1 MAFTLQDLINA
12 HTNPG
17 AGEDGKAQSLT
28 QFIEAH
34 DENAEVN
41 LDALIDEASTEFEA
55 LSPDALKN
63 MDALRALTAVVSGL
77 TEARGTRQAAQD
89 ETLAEVADLAKVIQS
104 AKQPDADAADE
115 APVDGG
121 DATAETPVDAAPEAE
136 PAAEPA
142 EPAVDAAPVAVAAA
156 LDAPDDDEDDAEGG
170 DKPFGGKKAAPFG
183 KKPVVAGGRPV
194 NLAELRRDR
203 KVQPREPEGPRRA
216 SIIASAEVR
225 GVAAGADL
233 SMEQLT
239 DAVISKAHSYRG
251 FGQGVVAQNAVASI
265 RPAFPAELVSNGGV
279 EDDAR
284 AIEAAVDESRLKGGS
299 LVASGGWASP
309 SERMYELV
317 PGLESA
323 TAGLL
328 SVPEIMPKRGGI
340 EFTRGIDFDQISGQ
354 AGLGEFQ
361 AEAQAEA
368 GTTKLKYRIP
378 KVSFVE
384 VRADAFYTQIGAGI
398 LQEKTYPE
406 ISKRVIPGAL
416 AVHAHDLNARSISD
430 MVGLSKVVPLQTHG
444 PSATTALLNGIA
456 FQILDYRYR
465 YRAEP
470 NLRLEVVLPDWAREV
485 IRADISLRETAN
497 GEPLQVSDA
506 QIKAWFSQRNA
517 NVQFVVDWQDQ
528 LAGGG
533 TLGGHTNGVPT
544 TTSYP
549 TEVKVLIY
557 AAGTFIRGRGDV
569 ISLDTIYDS
578 RGLETNDYL
587 RLFMEEMYF
596 MAWRAHHSR
605 VVTLPT
611 SVNGATAQRIMLDGQ
626 GAPAPATP

>member
-17 AGEDGKAQSLT
+17 SGEDGKAQSLT
-28 QFIEAH
+28 QFIEAN
-34 DENAEVN
+34 DQNGEVN
-41 LDALIDEASTEFEA
+41 LDALIQEAATEFEA
-55 LSPDALKN
+55 MSTGDSLAN

-77 TEARGTRQAAQD
+77 NDARGTRKAAQD
-89 ETLAEVADLAKVIQS
+89 EQMAEVADLAKVIQS
-104 AKQPDADAADE
+104 ATQTEDAVAEDTVDAVTED
-115 APVDGG
+115 
-121 DATAETPVDAAPEAE
+121 TAETVDAAPDAE
-136 PAAEPA
+136 PTAETA

-156 LDAPDDDEDDAEGG
+156 LDAPDEDDDEGEGG
-170 DKPFGGKKAAPFG
+170 KPFGGKKAAPFG

-239 DAVISKAHSYRG
+239 DAVISKANSYRG

-265 RPAFPAELVSNGGV
+265 RPAFPAELVTNGGV

-323 TAGLL
+323 TAGLV

-361 AEAQAEA
+361 TEAQAEA

-430 MVGLSKVVPLQTHG
+430 MVALSKVVPLQTHG

-470 NLRLEVVLPDWAREV
+470 NLRLEVMLPDWAREV

-506 QIKAWFSQRNA
+506 QIKAWFSARNA

-544 TTSYP
+544 TTAYP
-549 TEVKVLIY
+549 TTVKVLIY
-557 AAGTFIRGRGDV
+557 AAGTFVRGRGDV

-611 SVNGATAQRIMLDGQ
+611 SVNGATAQRIVLDGQ